1 MGIIGKQS
9 PTALSIDA
17 MCLTHDRE
25 FLLTSSQDCLKFWSV
40 GAIPTLPS
48 DGPSGKRK
56 TKAEVADRDDT
67 YSRKK
72 RKKERNEDKSD
83 VDFFADL

>member
-1 MGIIGKQS
+1 
-9 PTALSIDA
+9 